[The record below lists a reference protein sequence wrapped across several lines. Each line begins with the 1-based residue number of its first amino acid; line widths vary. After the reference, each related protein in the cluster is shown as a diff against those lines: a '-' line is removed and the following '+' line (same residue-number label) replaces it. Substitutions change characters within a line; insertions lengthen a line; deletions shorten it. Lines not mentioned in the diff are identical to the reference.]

1 MNIFYD
7 LNWVE
12 SLSVYHKVFIEL
24 LHCSLTCFLIPF
36 EVYFGHP
43 SNRPRNNLSLGEI
56 RDFEVPEENVDKAN
70 YDNPTELE
78 EGLRNLASEGDVL

>member
-1 MNIFYD
+1 MNIFYN

-12 SLSVYHKVFIEL
+12 SLSAYQKVFIEV
-24 LHCSLTCFLIPF
+24 LHCSLGCFLIPF

-56 RDFEVPEENVDKAN
+56 RDFEVPEENVDKTN